1 MFKDSW
7 LDKNKPTI
15 YWNMMQTAE
24 NVAKR
29 YNMPKERMDHFGAE
43 SQQRF
48 APRDA
53 GKSSTTKSC
62 RSR

>member
-1 MFKDSW
+1 MFKGFW

-29 YNMPKERMDHFGAE
+29 YNMAKERMDL
-43 SQQRF
+43 
-48 APRDA
+48 
-53 GKSSTTKSC
+53 
-62 RSR
+62 